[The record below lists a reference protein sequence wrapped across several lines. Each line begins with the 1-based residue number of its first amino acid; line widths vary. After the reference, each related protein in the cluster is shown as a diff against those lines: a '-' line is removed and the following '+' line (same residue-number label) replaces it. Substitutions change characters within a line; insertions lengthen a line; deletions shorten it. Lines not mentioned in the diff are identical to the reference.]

1 MSDQIDT
8 MVQAE
13 INRRRAGAEAA
24 EREAIRAELERQVEL
39 AALDRKNRE
48 QLARVTADGE
58 QAMRLRSASR
68 APSGTPMAANG
79 SAAPGEPQDTTE
91 AASEADLA
99 RLEKRRAAAREYAA
113 SQAGR
118 AAGGEE
124 QAPLRRMLFRPAGH
138 GREGHPVLLQDLQEH
153 LEPEGDAGAAGGPAA
168 GRRELA
174 RADRR
179 ADRSS
184 ASARGRAPVRRPDRR
199 QELAASIRRVTAEI
213 EQAKASVMQ
222 GEELAA

>member
-91 AASEADLA
+91 AASEAELA
-99 RLEKRRAAAREYAA
+99 RLEKRRAAAREYPRRKRAEQRA
-113 SQAGR
+113 EKSKRRCAECCSVLPATAGKGTR
-118 AAGGEE
+118 FCS
-124 QAPLRRMLFRPAGH
+124 RICRNTSS
-138 GREGHPVLLQDLQEH
+138 
-153 LEPEGDAGAAGGPAA
+153 
-168 GRRELA
+168 
-174 RADRR
+174 RR
-179 ADRSS
+179 ATRARLAGPPPVGETWPPRWSS
-184 ASARGRAPVRRPDRR
+184 
-199 QELAASIRRVTAEI
+199 
-213 EQAKASVMQ
+213 
-222 GEELAA
+222 